1 MMVLVMTC
9 CDLPMVP
16 ARETA
21 RESATTVVIAVKDR
35 RGDTTQFFH
44 GNHHGALVLPT

>member
-1 MMVLVMTC
+1 MVLVMCC
-9 CDLPMVP
+9 CDLPTVP

-21 RESATTVVIAVKDR
+21 RESTITVAIAVKDQ

-44 GNHHGALVLPT
+44 GDHHGSLVLPT